1 MANELKET
9 PSVFSYLLEQEV
21 VSMCHYPECSST
33 GQPCGATLGYRG
45 KANFNLIHKY
55 GVREVLILCSKLGL

>member
-1 MANELKET
+1 M
-9 PSVFSYLLEQEV
+9 FSYLLEQEV
-21 VSMCHYPECSST
+21 VSMCHYLECSSST
-33 GQPCGATLGYRG
+33 GQPYGATLGYRG